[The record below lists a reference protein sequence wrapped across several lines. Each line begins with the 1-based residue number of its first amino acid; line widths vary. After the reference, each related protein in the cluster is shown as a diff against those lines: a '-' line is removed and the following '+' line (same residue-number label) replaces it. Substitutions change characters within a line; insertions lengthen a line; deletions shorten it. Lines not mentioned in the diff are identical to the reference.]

1 LVGGGWDRKE
11 QVYPKKSTIFFGTG
25 TPFFFSE
32 RKKEQKR
39 KEQVV
44 RKVGKKGN

>member
-1 LVGGGWDRKE
+1 LVGGGWGQE
-11 QVYPKKSTIFFGTG
+11 GTG
-25 TPFFFSE
+25 LSKKIVDFFWNRNSFLFSE